1 MDGTMADNLVDAL
14 VARMD
19 GTMVEYYAV
28 ERVVMMVALRDAMT
42 AAWSADVRDV
52 MKDARKENS
61 KAVYSAVQMDA
72 WRVGNWVD
80 AMAVQ

>member
-1 MDGTMADNLVDAL
+1 
-14 VARMD
+14 
-19 GTMVEYYAV
+19 
-28 ERVVMMVALRDAMT
+28 MVALRDAMT